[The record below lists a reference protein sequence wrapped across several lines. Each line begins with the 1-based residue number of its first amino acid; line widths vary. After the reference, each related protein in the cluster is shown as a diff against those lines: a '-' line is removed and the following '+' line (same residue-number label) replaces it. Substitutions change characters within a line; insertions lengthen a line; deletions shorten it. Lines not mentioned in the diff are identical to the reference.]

1 MYHAYKFALV
11 IFYLSLFK
19 FFNLVVIFYSLLWK
33 ILIQASTENLTA
45 HSLWFTQANFTTLF
59 NCLGKVFRQFFWFF
73 FVVVVVVVA
82 FFVTSWNVGDISCIM
97 LKVLKIKSVHKS
109 LVEFFFVLITVQSW
123 WKCLCH
129 VIRYWHRQFLLS
141 SFNWHSEILF
151 VTLLS
156 WVGSSNVMLSIVFL
170 AKMPSSQKIRY
181 ALIMEFNDNNSFR
194 CSNSPVLNGRL
205 LFSEGSS
212 RPPVYS
218 WNLRF
223 WDDPG

>member
-1 MYHAYKFALV
+1 MIHTSKLHNFVQMFGQDVSA
-11 IFYLSLFK
+11 IFLIFLLLLLLF
-19 FFNLVVIFYSLLWK
+19 F
-33 ILIQASTENLTA
+33 
-45 HSLWFTQANFTTLF
+45 
-59 NCLGKVFRQFFWFF
+59 
-73 FVVVVVVVA
+73 

-109 LVEFFFVLITVQSW
+109 VVEFFFVLITVQSW

-141 SFNWHSEILF
+141 SFNWHSEISF

-170 AKMPSSQKIRY
+170 AKMPSSQKIRSG
-181 ALIMEFNDNNSFR
+181 LIMEFNDNNSFR
-194 CSNSPVLNGRL
+194 CSNSLVLNGRL